1 MSTPLTDAASATDTA
16 LFKRALSR
24 FATGVT
30 VITTRTDPANAPG
43 GNPQGFVGLTASS
56 FNSVSLQPALVV
68 WSLGLRTRSLPAFM
82 TGSHY
87 VVNVLAADQRDV
99 CERFAY
105 HPGDRFAGTD
115 YHLGSC
121 GLPILHGALAWF
133 ECRHR
138 SRYEEGDHIL
148 FVGEVERCGVG
159 EPNAPLIYQ
168 GSAFHTLQDL
178 PQPAQV

>member
-1 MSTPLTDAASATDTA
+1 MSSTPIASAATIPE
-16 LFKRALSR
+16 FKRALSR

-30 VITTRTDPANAPG
+30 VITTRTDPATAPG

-56 FNSVSLQPALVV
+56 FNSVSLEPPLVV
-68 WSLGLRTRSLPAFM
+68 WSLGLRTRILPAFM

-87 VVNVLAADQRDV
+87 VVNVLAADQLDL

-105 HPGDRFAGTD
+105 HPGDRFEGID
-115 YHLGSC
+115 YRLGDC
-121 GLPILHGALAWF
+121 GLPLLSGALAWF

-138 SRYEEGDHIL
+138 SRYEEGDHVL

-159 EPNAPLIYQ
+159 PQNAPLIYQ
-168 GSAFHTLQDL
+168 CSAFHTLQDQPL
-178 PQPAQV
+178 PAQA